1 MFYVTCENV
10 TEIDEKKSRFISF
23 LMPVSFFENRLAE
36 LRDEHKKANHHVWA
50 FRRLNHYDQI
60 EEGSSDDGEPSGTSG
75 PPTLKVLQGNNLIN
89 TAVITVRYFGG
100 TKLGTGGLVRAYS
113 ESTKQVIQEASL
125 LTYVKLHKLEIDLPF
140 KSIPHAEYLCNQIG
154 IEILQKDFGS
164 AGATFV
170 VESVEEKLS
179 ELQGKL
185 NLR

>member
-1 MFYVTCENV
+1 MFYVTCENF

-23 LMPVSFFENRLAE
+23 LMPDSCFESRLAE

-50 FRRLNHYDQI
+50 FRRLNKYDQI
-60 EEGSSDDGEPSGTSG
+60 EEGASDDGEPSGTSG
-75 PPTLKVLQGNNLIN
+75 PPSLKVLQGNDLIN

-113 ESTKQVIQEASL
+113 ESTKQVIEEANL
-125 LTYVKLHKLEIDLPF
+125 LGYVKLNKLKLTLPF
-140 KSIPHAEYLCNQIG
+140 KAISHAEYLCTQIG
-154 IEILQKDFGS
+154 IDILQKDFG
-164 AGATFV
+164 ATGAIFV